1 MSCSS
6 SMITDVIKAGPDN
19 TVEEILRLV
28 QEHSV
33 RAIPIVDDKGAFL
46 GMFSMH
52 QFLHQILPIAVTMER
67 GLDNIDFVTKSSHNI
82 VEKMLEITQKKV
94 SEVMDKT
101 VVSLHPE
108 IPTLEA
114 IRVVVRHGSPIPVL
128 EKGTNRLVGLITE
141 QSLVQKHAKLM
152 DKLNKISE

>member
-1 MSCSS
+1 M
-6 SMITDVIKAGPDN
+6 
-19 TVEEILRLV
+19 V
-28 QEHSV
+28 QEHNI
-33 RAIPIVDDKGAFL
+33 RAIPIVDGNGVYV

-67 GLDNIDFVTKSSHNI
+67 GLDNIDFVTRSSRNI
-82 VEKMLEITQKKV
+82 VEKMKDVIKKKV
-94 SEVMDKT
+94 SEVMDRN
-101 VVSLHPE
+101 VVSLHPG

-128 EKGTNRLVGLITE
+128 EKGTNKLLGLITE

-152 DKLNKISE
+152 DKLKSIES